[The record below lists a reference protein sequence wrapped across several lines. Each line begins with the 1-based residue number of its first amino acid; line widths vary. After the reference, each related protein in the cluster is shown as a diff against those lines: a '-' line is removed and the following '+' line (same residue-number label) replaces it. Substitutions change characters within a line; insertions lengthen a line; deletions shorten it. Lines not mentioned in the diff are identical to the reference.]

1 MYFEVTP
8 NQKQMKMFFL
18 NNDSTFS
25 EIHNPI
31 FTPALQ
37 SGWNDIDVHSLGI
50 VIEHD
55 FLIGLQF
62 LRPDGNRSG
71 GYLRYDKDSGNNDHA
86 YEYNE
91 SKWPYPYW
99 HVQVDPS
106 GSGDVGLWMVRADV
120 QPVPEPTTMLLLVP
134 DWPVFGDSGESLG
147 SKSISNSHEKS
158 RDINS
163 PSLYYL

>member
-99 HVQVDPS
+99 HVQVDHS

-120 QPVPEPTTMLLLVP
+120 QPVPEPTTMLLL
-134 DWPVFGDSGESLG
+134 GSGLACLWG
-147 SKSISNSHEKS
+147 FRRKFRK
-158 RDINS
+158 
-163 PSLYYL
+163 